1 MNVNKKI
8 HVLTQIGQAFNK
20 HQIGWAVGGSLLL
33 YLKGYVDAFNDLDI
47 MVLEDDVLKAKEI
60 IESWIQL
67 ETPPASEHFR
77 SKYFFQCKLDGVDI
91 DLVAGMKIVK
101 DNQVHDC
108 ALRLEDIDETIMI
121 NEVKIPLHSIERWT
135 YFYQLMDRHEKL
147 DILKQVI
154 KEEELKI
161 IR

>member
-1 MNVNKKI
+1 M
-8 HVLTQIGQAFNK
+8 
-20 HQIGWAVGGSLLL
+20 
-33 YLKGYVDAFNDLDI
+33 
-47 MVLEDDVLKAKEI
+47 M
-60 IESWIQL
+60 
-67 ETPPASEHFR
+67 
-77 SKYFFQCKLDGVDI
+77 
-91 DLVAGMKIVK
+91 IVK

-147 DILKQVI
+147 DILKQVT
-154 KEEELKI
+154 KEEELKY